1 MASPISNNNPALID
15 HRRSGGSNNESTTN
29 GNKMNADNEV
39 AATRRQD
46 DAISVSNAAQALG
59 TAVSSQNNGNIQN
72 SSQASEV
79 AKNIASFFA
88 ENGTGALTAHG
99 NGSAGLAN
107 LLKAG

>member
-15 HRRSGGSNNESTTN
+15 HRRAGGSNNESATN
-29 GNKMNADNEV
+29 SNKMNTGNET
-39 AATRRQD
+39 AAAKRQD

-59 TAVSSQNNGNIQN
+59 SSVSSQHNSNIQN
-72 SSQASEV
+72 ASQASEV

-88 ENGTGALTAHG
+88 GNGTDALTAHG
-99 NGSAGLAN
+99 SGNAGLAN